1 MSKAISN
8 KVVSKDGTPIAFNSV
23 GKGPAVIIVSG
34 ALGTGTDPMHVELAE
49 LLAPHFTVYNYD
61 RRGRGDSGDTPPYAV
76 EREIEDIEA
85 VIDEAGGS
93 ASLYGISSG
102 AVLALDAANK
112 LPDKVKKVA
121 MYEPPVIT
129 NHDTHPPVPADYV
142 ERQTRL
148 VAEGRRGDAVA
159 LFMKV
164 VGVPEEYIEPMR
176 QDPSWAGMENVAHTL
191 PYDGVI
197 LRGISY
203 GTPLQPNRWASAA
216 MPVVVIA
223 GGESEPFFHDGAKT
237 LVEQL
242 PNAQYRTLEGQ
253 SHGVESPALA
263 PVLDAFFKD

>member
-1 MSKAISN
+1 MNKLIAN
-8 KVVSKDGTPIAFNSV
+8 KVTSKDGTPIAYYRT
-23 GKGPAVIIVSG
+23 GEGPAVILVSG
-34 ALGTGTDPMHVELAE
+34 ALGTGTDPMHVELAD

-76 EREIEDIEA
+76 EREIEDIDA
-85 VIDEAGGS
+85 LIDEAGGA

-102 AVLALDAANK
+102 AVLALEAANK
-112 LPDKVKKVA
+112 LPKKVKKVA

-129 NHDTHPPVPADYV
+129 DDSFPPLPEDYV
-142 ERQTRL
+142 EQQARL

-164 VGVPEEYIEPMR
+164 VGVPEEYIAPMR

-191 PYDGVI
+191 PYDGII

-203 GTPLQPNRWASAA
+203 GKPLAPNRWLSAT
-216 MPVVVIA
+216 MPVLVIA
-223 GGESEPFFHDGAKT
+223 GGASEPFFHSGAKA
-237 LVEQL
+237 LVGQL
-242 PNAQYRTLEGQ
+242 PNGQVRTLEGQ

-263 PVLDAFFKD
+263 PMLADFFAG

>member
-1 MSKAISN
+1 MDKATVN
-8 KVVSKDGTPIAFNSV
+8 KVTSKDGTPIAYYRAGS
-23 GKGPAVIIVSG
+23 GPAVIIVSG

-61 RRGRGDSGDTPPYAV
+61 RRGRGESGDTPPYAV

-102 AVLALDAANK
+102 AVLALEAANK
-112 LPDKVKKVA
+112 LPNKVKKVA

-129 NHDTHPPVPADYV
+129 NDDTFPPLPADYA
-142 ERQTRL
+142 ERQARL

-191 PYDGVI
+191 PYDGII

-203 GTPLQPNRWASAA
+203 GTPLEPNRWSSAA
-216 MPVVVIA
+216 MPVAVIA
-223 GGESEPFFHDGAKT
+223 GGASEPFFHEGAKT
-237 LVEQL
+237 LADQL
-242 PNAQYRTLEGQ
+242 PNAQVRVLEGQ

-263 PVLDAFFKD
+263 PLLLEIFKD

>member
-112 LPDKVKKVA
+112 LPDKVTKVA

-129 NHDTHPPVPADYV
+129 SHDTHPPVPADYV

-191 PYDGVI
+191 PYDGII

-216 MPVVVIA
+216 MPVLLIA
-223 GGESEPFFHDGAKT
+223 GGESEPFFHDGAKA
-237 LVEQL
+237 VADQL
-242 PNAQYRTLEGQ
+242 PNAQVRTLEGQ

-263 PVLDAFFKD
+263 PVLDEFFAA